1 MRIRLIEGRP
11 QGATSRER
19 RSHAA
24 LAEGGVAVRTDL
36 RRAGDF
42 KPASGRLLANALLDL
57 RRTPTALFICN
68 HRMTV
73 GVPAAI
79 HQRGLR
85 GPQDV
90 ARVGFDG
97 RPSAEALD
105 PPLAV
110 VRPPAYEVGRQARE
124 LLLKRIMEPAPAPVP
139 VRLRPALVACRSR
152 WRLARQAA
160 DKRQNA

>member
-19 RSHAA
+19 RCHAA
-24 LAEGGVAVRTDL
+24 LVEGGVAVRTDL

-79 HQRGLR
+79 HHRGLR

-90 ARVGFDG
+90 WGSWASMIG
-97 RPSAEALD
+97 RGP
-105 PPLAV
+105 
-110 VRPPAYEVGRQARE
+110 R
-124 LLLKRIMEPAPAPVP
+124 
-139 VRLRPALVACRSR
+139 R
-152 WRLARQAA
+152 WTRR
-160 DKRQNA
+160 

>member
-1 MRIRLIEGRP
+1 
-11 QGATSRER
+11 
-19 RSHAA
+19 
-24 LAEGGVAVRTDL
+24 
-36 RRAGDF
+36 
-42 KPASGRLLANALLDL
+42 
-57 RRTPTALFICN
+57 
-68 HRMTV
+68 
-73 GVPAAI
+73 VPAAI

-105 PPLAV
+105 PPLTV

-124 LLLKRIMEPAPAPVP
+124 LLLKRIIEPAPVP
-139 VRLRPALVACRSR
+139 VRLRPALVACLSK